1 MKTQNSKVLSADQL
15 ESLEARVA
23 LRIAARLN
31 ESAQQVP
38 HDITE
43 RLRFGR
49 EQALA
54 RARAAQRQTVTGI
67 ATQVAGQSNGAATL
81 SAPPS
86 VWLRLASL
94 LPLVVLVAGMVMIQH
109 HHDAEQ
115 IAAAA
120 EIDAALLVDELP
132 PAAYRDPG
140 FTAFLQASD
149 GP

>member
-1 MKTQNSKVLSADQL
+1 VKTLDSKALSADQL
-15 ESLEARVA
+15 ETLEARVA
-23 LRIAARLN
+23 LRMAARLN
-31 ESAQQVP
+31 ESAEQVP
-38 HDITE
+38 HDIAE

-49 EQALA
+49 EQAVA
-54 RARAAQRQTVTGI
+54 RARLVQRQAEV
-67 ATQVAGQSNGAATL
+67 ATQVTVHSNGTATL
-81 SAPPS
+81 SGPPT

-94 LPLVVLVAGMVMIQH
+94 LPLVVLVAGMVMIQQ

-115 IAAAA
+115 IAVAA

-140 FTAFLQASD
+140 FTAFLQAHD